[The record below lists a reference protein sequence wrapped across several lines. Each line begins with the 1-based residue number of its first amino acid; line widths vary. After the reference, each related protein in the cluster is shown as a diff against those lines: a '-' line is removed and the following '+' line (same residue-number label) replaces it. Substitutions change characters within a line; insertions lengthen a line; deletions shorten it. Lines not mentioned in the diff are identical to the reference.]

1 MRKNVHGPNYIPC
14 KCPCCDFCW
23 VHKIMGICISGGPFE
38 GYVKIDADYNEV
50 SAPSE
55 RVLLDYNEVKTDDE

>member
-1 MRKNVHGPNYIPC
+1 
-14 KCPCCDFCW
+14 
-23 VHKIMGICISGGPFE
+23 MGICISGGPFE